1 MNSFSFLSRFSIS
14 LKSFNNYFCRRF
26 AYKSDLNRFSVLINY
41 IVWSSNHFFTSS
53 CFLSFLGSRLF
64 RVQVFQSPGFWRS
77 RFFRVQVFQG
87 PVFSG
92 LRFSCFSGSRF
103 FRVQVQG
110 PGPGFR
116 SSLYKQQKLTF
127 TQTTTKDHWK

>member
-1 MNSFSFLSRFSIS
+1 MSLLNSFSFLSRFSIS

-77 RFFRVQVFQG
+77 RFFRVQVFQCSG
-87 PVFSG
+87 PGSA
-92 LRFSCFSGSRF
+92 SRF
-103 FRVQVQG
+103 YLEVAKYLAVWNVEKPFDHYRNL
-110 PGPGFR
+110 P
-116 SSLYKQQKLTF
+116 KNNKL
-127 TQTTTKDHWK
+127 D